1 MKRLILIFVCIVGY
15 IANIHPIFAHPLDIS
30 NTTFT
35 LYEKSVEWVT
45 YIHPVQLDRIL
56 STRGDISPTA
66 ITVDTYYTLTWVLT
80 RYIEE
85 TIELKNNNDKCS
97 ISNFA
102 FQEWLMIDEI
112 FTRGFPISYTFSCDT
127 RLESPI
133 ATIRFLTDVPLQT
146 NKLNIYTTLLGNGV
160 EKIDYSI
167 LNIKKE
173 SLNISLSGKKMLS
186 DDDGDGLS
194 NEDEILY
201 GTLKDK
207 RDTDADGYSDL
218 YEIQNSW
225 NPLTHDL
232 SPGQK
237 PYDLSE
243 ETETHSNLSSSANWK
258 DETLQTDSAV
268 WWWVWFSN
276 ILRDLRIYL
285 DTSDSSSH
293 WFFLLLISVLGLG
306 FFHALGPGHS
316 KWILISQIMNR
327 DIWMFG
333 WIMYS
338 LFFSIVHILD
348 IIIVVLVSRF
358 LFEFVDIQLVMTQ
371 IQQLSVFLILIIG
384 VYLLRDAIRNYSW
397 QKKVTKTSPRWYLS
411 LAIITWLTP
420 CAFGW
425 SIFLMLLATGRWDLA
440 IPLFLS
446 LWAGIFLCLF
456 LITILVTLFKTWIF
470 RFAPKIGQLS
480 PIISSS
486 FIIVI
491 GVSLFIT
498 HF

>member
-1 MKRLILIFVCIVGY
+1 MKRLILIFVTIVGY
-15 IANIHPIFAHPLDIS
+15 IANILPVFSHPLDIS

-66 ITVDTYYTLTWVLT
+66 ITIDTYYSLTWVLT

-85 TIELKNNNDKCS
+85 TIELTNNNNKCS

-112 FTRGFPISYTFSCDT
+112 FTRGFPISYTFSCNT

-201 GTLKDK
+201 GTDIRNKDS
-207 RDTDADGYSDL
+207 DNDGYSDL
-218 YEIQNSW
+218 SEIQNSW
-225 NPLTHDL
+225 NPLSREL
-232 SPGQK
+232 GPGQK
-237 PYDLSE
+237 IYDWWI
-243 ETETHSNLSSSANWK
+243 TEIQTQKDSQSLQDVSS
-258 DETLQTDSAV
+258 V
-268 WWWVWFSN
+268 WGSIHFAQ
-276 ILRDLRIYL
+276 ILKSIRIYI
-285 DTSDSSSH
+285 DNTSSWL
-293 WFFLLLISVLGLG
+293 WFVWILFSVMGLG
-306 FFHALGPGHS
+306 FLHALGPGHS
-316 KWILISQIMNR
+316 KWILISQLLDKN
-327 DIWMFG
+327 IWILG
-333 WIMYS
+333 WVRYS
-338 LFFSIVHILD
+338 LFFSVIHILD
-348 IIIVVLVSRF
+348 IIIVVIISRF
-358 LFEFVDIQLVMTQ
+358 FFAYVDVSIVLSYIQK
-371 IQQLSVFLILIIG
+371 LSIFLIIIIG
-384 VYLLRDAIRNYSW
+384 IYLLRNSI
-397 QKKVTKTSPRWYLS
+397 QKYRWRILIEKEKNKNYLS
-411 LAIITWLTP
+411 LAIITGLTP

-425 SIFLMLLATGRWDLA
+425 SIFLMLLATGRSDLA
-440 IPLFLS
+440 LPLLLS
-446 LWAGIFLCLF
+446 LWFGIFLCL
-456 LITILVTLFKTWIF
+456 LCITLVTSIFKRWIF
-470 RFAPKIGQLS
+470 QYAPKIWSIS
-480 PIISSS
+480 PIFSSG
-486 FIIVI
+486 FILII
-491 GVSLFIT
+491 GLSLFIQN
-498 HF
+498 F